1 MIVEQTYFPG
11 SKSTYSKRVIWFL
24 RRLIQADNLHR
35 RALRKKHDVSSSQ
48 LACVIALYDH
58 GPMPLSQIAKEIMVD
73 SSTVTGL
80 IDRLEK
86 KGLVERSRT
95 SFDRR
100 IITVALTETG
110 QELACNAP
118 SLLQQ
123 RMTEGLKRLPPFEK
137 SVIIRG
143 LTSLTDLLDRP
154 RDSGEEGSRRAETF
168 TMKEKPLNQE
178 QYEQSSKLLGEPTV
192 GMLLQSHEDALWI
205 LENLGVGCKQPEMQS
220 AFGAFETEGLA
231 FVHEDRIYVTTDLV
245 KRCLATVPGVSDF
258 FVPRNSFF
266 IGGTAPYV
274 YDEKTQTG
282 GLTPTPE
289 HVEKIARIAETHKVV
304 AGMGRGV
311 KLKDEVEQMSIMAD
325 HCTKPLYFAV
335 TSDASLAQAKEIY
348 QERKNIMI
356 VFCLTRPPLEVNEN
370 FSDYF
375 VKVVKAGL
383 PVFISAMPMAGI
395 SAPYCYNG
403 VLAMTHA
410 EVLFGICA
418 AQLLNPGAICVHAGY
433 PTIADPR
440 IDYNPNYGL
449 VSHNLLNILMAHM
462 NLILDLP
469 TFQSA
474 ATTHEEHPTE
484 RAFDDARMGQALC
497 LKYGFHMMRHPF
509 AFLRYLIDFSFSK
522 LERAIHIAEEVT
534 AKDAPSV
541 EMPVYDERG
550 MESIQRIGLGSY
562 MDDPLTTANLGK
574 VFVN

>member
-1 MIVEQTYFPG
+1 M
-11 SKSTYSKRVIWFL
+11 R
-24 RRLIQADNLHR
+24 ADNLHT
-35 RALRKKHDVSSSQ
+35 RALRKKYHVSSSQ
-48 LACVIALYDH
+48 LACIIALYDH

-80 IDRLEK
+80 IDRLER

-100 IITVALTETG
+100 IITVSLTDAG
-110 QELACNAP
+110 QILACKAP

-123 RMTEGLKRLPPFEK
+123 QMSKGLERLPFSEK
-137 SVIIRG
+137 ELIVRG
-143 LTSLTDLLDRP
+143 LTSLTGLLDLP
-154 RDSGEEGSRRAETF
+154 QGEEEIRISGTPKI
-168 TMKEKPLNQE
+168 KEKPLNQE
-178 QYEQSSKLLGEPTV
+178 RLEQSRNLLGESTV
-192 GMLLQSHEDALWI
+192 DMLLRSHEDALWI
-205 LENLGVGCKQPEMQS
+205 LENLGVGCKQPEIQS
-220 AFGAFETEGLA
+220 AFNAFEGEGLA
-231 FVHEDRIYVTTDLV
+231 FVHENRIYVTTDLV

-258 FVPRNSFF
+258 FVPLNSFF

-274 YDEKTQTG
+274 YDEEARTG
-282 GLTPTPE
+282 GLAPTPE
-289 HVEKIARIAETHKVV
+289 DVEKIARIAETHAVV

-311 KLKDEVEQMSIMAD
+311 KLKDEVEQMRIMAD
-325 HCTKPLYFAV
+325 HCKKPLYFAV
-335 TSDASLAQAKEIY
+335 TSDASLARAKEIY
-348 QERKNIMI
+348 GQRKNIMI

-375 VKVVKAGL
+375 VKVVKEGL

-418 AQLLNPGAICVHAGY
+418 AQLLKPGATCIHAGY

-449 VSHNLLNILMAHM
+449 VSHNLLNVLMAHM

-484 RAFDDARMGQALC
+484 RAFEDARMGQALC

-534 AKDAPSV
+534 VDDAP
-541 EMPVYDERG
+541 PVDLPDYDERG
-550 MESIQRIGLGSY
+550 MDSIRRIGLGSY
-562 MDDPLTTANLGK
+562 MDDSLTTANLGK
-574 VFVN
+574 IFVT